1 MSQITI
7 EINDT
12 HDQKRFDAA
21 LAQTLD
27 MVLATT
33 SYADEMISVRTES
46 CFDRFVKTVKCAS
59 ADVLTFFSS
68 SYDEGTNYA

>member
-7 EINDT
+7 EISDA

-33 SYADEMISVRTES
+33 SYADEMVSVRTEN
-46 CFDRFVKTVKCAS
+46 CFDRFVKTVKCGS
-59 ADVLTFFSS
+59 ADILTFFSR
-68 SYDEGTNYA
+68 SYDEEASYA